1 TLPPQRPPPFPYTTL
16 FRSDL
21 GGETDQYIPRI
32 KWTQDP
38 SLLCIFRMNR
48 HQNKLEY
55 LLADAETGK
64 TRVLLTR
71 ESDTYIDINDDL
83 HFLSDG
89 KSLVFTSEQDGY
101 NHIYHYDMTGELI
114 QQVTQG
120 PWE

>member
-1 TLPPQRPPPFPYTTL
+1 
-16 FRSDL
+16 
-21 GGETDQYIPRI
+21 
-32 KWTQDP
+32 
-38 SLLCIFRMNR
+38 
-48 HQNKLEY
+48 

-120 PWE
+120 PWEVTALYGSDEKNNTLYFLTDGTSLVFTSEQDGYKHIYDYDMTEELIQQVTQGP